1 MKTKVLSLCMAA
13 ALVLGSGT
21 AAMAADTL
29 GAGEAATREVKGTY
43 NPAEDAGKVYKVDV
57 TWGSMEFTYK
67 AGDTHKVWNPKE
79 HAYEE
84 RKDDGTWSS
93 LEDANKVSITN
104 FSNAAITAAITVE
117 MDADSTGLT
126 ATPADTS
133 LKLGD
138 ASTGASTT
146 TPGKETTA
154 FTTISLAGDLTDT
167 EANSKVVGS
176 VIVTFSDA
184 EQQ

>member
-1 MKTKVLSLCMAA
+1 MKKKVLSLCMAA

-21 AAMAADTL
+21 AAMAETL
-29 GAGEAATREVKGTY
+29 TAGATSEHAVKGTY
-43 NPAEDAGKVYKVDV
+43 NPAENTGKVYKVDV

>member
-1 MKTKVLSLCMAA
+1 MKKKVLSLCMAA

-67 AGDTHKVWNPKE
+67 EGDTHKVWNPKE

-84 RKDDGTWSS
+84 QKDEGTWSNQ
-93 LEDANKVSITN
+93 ENANKVTITNSSNTAVTASIT
-104 FSNAAITAAITVE
+104 VQ
-117 MDADSTGLT
+117 MRADSTGLT

-133 LKLGD
+133 LKLED
-138 ASTGASTT
+138 ASIGADTT
-146 TPGKETTA
+146 TPGKATTA
-154 FTTISLAGDLTDT
+154 FTTISLAGDLADRD
-167 EANSKVVGS
+167 ADSKVIGS
-176 VIVTFSDA
+176 VVVTISDTV
-184 EQQ
+184 QQ